1 VNNLIVDKSSVNK
14 KELLQQLLSHL
25 QQEIDATLNAV
36 NEAHALASHE
46 QSKPENQYDTLA
58 LEAAYLAH
66 GQSGRIAE
74 LQRQFMLLDHFEF
87 SDCNDNS
94 RIAVGALMR
103 IEEAGCD
110 DHKQQWLWL
119 LPVAG
124 GVLLKFEN
132 KNKNKNKRKDNDD
145 ENIAIRTITAEAP
158 LAKTLVG
165 RYVGDEVVLS
175 LGHTKKQFEIIELL

>member
-1 VNNLIVDKSSVNK
+1 MNNLIVNKSSVNK
-14 KELLQQLLSHL
+14 KELLLLLLNHL
-25 QQEIDATLNAV
+25 QQEIDATLSAV

-66 GQSGRIAE
+66 GQSERIAE

-87 SDCNDNS
+87 SDCNDS
-94 RIAVGALMR
+94 SQIAVGALVR
-103 IEEAGCD
+103 IEDVGCD

-132 KNKNKNKRKDNDD
+132 KNKDNHGD
-145 ENIAIRTITAEAP
+145 ESIAIRTITPEAP
-158 LAKTLVG
+158 LAKTIVG
-165 RYVGDEVVLS
+165 SYVGDEIVLN
-175 LGHTKKQFEIIELL
+175 LGHKKKQFEIIELL

>member
-1 VNNLIVDKSSVNK
+1 VNK

-66 GQSGRIAE
+66 GQSERIAE

-94 RIAVGALMR
+94 RIALGALVR
-103 IEEAGCD
+103 IEDAGCD
-110 DHKQQWLWL
+110 DHKLQWLWL

-124 GVLLKFEN
+124 GVLLKFES
-132 KNKNKNKRKDNDD
+132 KNKNKDNNGD
-145 ENIAIRTITAEAP
+145 ESIAIRTITPEAP

-165 RYVGDEVVLS
+165 SYVGDEVVLN
-175 LGHTKKQFEIIELL
+175 LGHKKKQFEIIELL

>member
-1 VNNLIVDKSSVNK
+1 VNNLIVNKSSVNK
-14 KELLQQLLSHL
+14 KELLLPLLNHL
-25 QQEIDATLNAV
+25 QQEIDATLSAV

-66 GQSGRIAE
+66 GQSERIAE

-87 SDCNDNS
+87 SDCNDSS
-94 RIAVGALMR
+94 RIAVGALVR
-103 IEEAGCD
+103 IEDVGCD

-132 KNKNKNKRKDNDD
+132 KNKDNHGD
-145 ENIAIRTITAEAP
+145 ESIAIRTITPEAP
-158 LAKTLVG
+158 LAKTIVG
-165 RYVGDEVVLS
+165 SYVGDEIVLN
-175 LGHTKKQFEIIELL
+175 LGHKKKQFEIIELL